1 VGYAAADAPGG
12 RETDAERYSALIKAL
27 TGRQPG
33 VYYISNKIMLVWG
46 RKHLN
51 GFARYAELADAVEK
65 WLEEMG
71 R

>member
-1 VGYAAADAPGG
+1 MGFAAADVPGG
-12 RETDAERYSALIKAL
+12 READAERYSALIKAL

-33 VYYISNKIMLVWG
+33 VYYIGNKIMLVWG

-51 GFARYAELADAVEK
+51 GFARYAELADAVER
-65 WLEEMG
+65 WLEETS

>member
-1 VGYAAADAPGG
+1 LA
-12 RETDAERYSALIKAL
+12 
-27 TGRQPG
+27 
-33 VYYISNKIMLVWG
+33 KIMIVWG

-51 GFARYAELADAVEK
+51 GFVRYAELADAVER